1 MRIAILYKSGPH
13 SVSLMKPDPRETK
26 PIVAAAF
33 VCRSFTAKT
42 CASFFLLAA
51 MMFSASCASVSQNPP
66 ELPSGW
72 TPKQLVLT
80 NKDMV
85 VAANPLAV
93 DAGIEMLRAGGA
105 AIDAA
110 IAVQMVLNLVEPQS
124 SGIGGGAFMLHYD
137 AVNKKLETYD
147 GRETAPAAATGNLF
161 LNALGA
167 PLSFATRV
175 GGRSVGTPGVL
186 RMLEL
191 AHKEK
196 GKLAWAKLFEPAIR
210 LCEQGFPISGRL
222 FSATSGDAAQSSE
235 PKLNAQP
242 LQAPAYFYSADG
254 TPKAVG
260 SILKNP
266 DLAATFRAIAAGG
279 ADAFYKG
286 DIARDMVATVRNH
299 PSNPG
304 LLSEVDLSGYQAKKR
319 DPVCVTYRIQW
330 NICTMGAPSSA
341 VTVLMTLGMLENFD
355 VASLGAQT
363 VESTHLISEAYRLA
377 YADRALYMADPDFF
391 TVPMTGLLDKT
402 YLKSRAQIINPL
414 HSMGAPSAGVPVG
427 VNRPLSA
434 DQSADLPGTSHMSIT
449 DRFGNVVTMTTTIES
464 AFGAKQMVRGFLLN
478 SELTDFSF
486 VPTAN
491 GAPVAN
497 RVEAGKRPR
506 SSMAPT
512 IVFDQTGRVQMV
524 VGSPGGSNIIEYVT
538 KTLIGVLDWKL
549 NIQDAINL
557 GNFGAQTSA
566 VTSLERGSSNESL
579 KAGLEAKGHVISVG
593 DINSGL
599 HGFVFNGKRGDGNR
613 SGIGA
618 IVEPRSGWA
627 GGADPRREGMAK
639 GE

>member
-1 MRIAILYKSGPH
+1 MRNTISFLHCSSDTAFLALRPSRFIIAA
-13 SVSLMKPDPRETK
+13 LMLST
-26 PIVAAAF
+26 
-33 VCRSFTAKT
+33 
-42 CASFFLLAA
+42 
-51 MMFSASCASVSQNPP
+51 SCATVAQNPP

-72 TPKQLVLT
+72 TPKQIVFT

-85 VAANPLAV
+85 VAANPYAV

-110 IAVQMVLNLVEPQS
+110 IAMQMVLNLVEPQS

-137 AVNKKLETYD
+137 GANKKLETYD

-161 LNALGA
+161 LSATGT

-196 GKLAWAKLFEPAIR
+196 GKLAWSKLFEPAIR
-210 LCEQGFPISGRL
+210 LSEQGFPISGRL

-242 LQAPAYFYSADG
+242 LQAPAYFYNADG
-254 TPKAVG
+254 TPKPVG
-260 SILKNP
+260 TMLKNP
-266 DLAATFRAIAAGG
+266 ELAATFRAIAAGG

-286 DIARDMVATVRNH
+286 DIARDMVAAVRNH
-299 PSNPG
+299 PTNPG
-304 LLSEVDLSGYQAKKR
+304 LMSEADLAGYQAKKR
-319 DPVCVTYRIQW
+319 DPICATYRTQF

-341 VTVLMTLGMLENFD
+341 ATALMTLSMLENFD
-355 VASLGAQT
+355 VAALGAQT
-363 VESTHLISEAYRLA
+363 VDSTHLISEAYRLA

-391 TVPMTGLLDKT
+391 SVPMAGLLDKN
-402 YLKSRAQIINPL
+402 YLKSRAQIISL
-414 HSMGAPSAGVPVG
+414 TRSMGAPTAGIPPG
-427 VNRPLSA
+427 VTRPMSA

-449 DRFGNVVTMTTTIES
+449 DRNGNVVTMTTTIES

-478 SELTDFSF
+478 NELTDFSF
-486 VPTAN
+486 VPVTN
-491 GAPVAN
+491 GVPVAN
-497 RVEAGKRPR
+497 RVEPGKRPR
-506 SSMAPT
+506 SSMSPT
-512 IVFDQTGRVQMV
+512 IVFDQAGRVQMV
-524 VGSPGGSNIIEYVT
+524 VGSPGGSNIIQYVT

-566 VTSLERGSSNESL
+566 TTSLERGSPNQNL
-579 KAGLEAKGHVISVG
+579 KAGLEAKGHVVSVI
-593 DINSGL
+593 DINSGI
-599 HGFVFNGKRGDGNR
+599 HGIVFDGKRAVDNNGNR
-613 SGIGA
+613 SGIAA
-618 IVEPRSGWA
+618 IVKPRSGWS
-627 GGADPRREGMAK
+627 GGADPRREGVAK